1 MSFSNGPPE
10 PCWPEHRAGL
20 QHGPGSWPGA
30 CIHGCQS
37 CISPCSPGAAGGWGA
52 GLASA
57 AERLGLGGGS
67 WWWERG
73 LWRDPEARGMLGHF
87 VVVMLAFSTLQ
98 ARRGSLNF
106 KHFYSFLASIA
117 SWVH

>member
-1 MSFSNGPPE
+1 M
-10 PCWPEHRAGL
+10 
-20 QHGPGSWPGA
+20 GA
-30 CIHGCQS
+30 CARAQRADG
-37 CISPCSPGAAGGWGA
+37 GA
-52 GLASA
+52 GAGCGSGRDGGGRGG
-57 AERLGLGGGS
+57 RLGLGGGS